1 MGSPQ
6 DNNINVISEHKVSPE
21 NDKSVKFPPKEEKAN
36 VVSSVFE
43 NLKPE
48 DAELTEILKSG
59 KISRINE
66 TVFTSETFQD
76 KDKDFMN
83 VKIPNAWDY
92 KDDMIQLA
100 DDPTTSQGNASI
112 EEPSNTSNAIFQTER
127 TNITQQFPCTISADR
142 FLCMDIKSSC
152 MSKISSATDNNAVK
166 LLEQNTIDLK
176 KNNIDLKNSL
186 KELNRKYN
194 VLSETV
200 RQIKSELQEIS
211 LHETAKE
218 PLSDQFRNIKTS
230 CENIMKMLSNINALL
245 Q

>member
-43 NLKPE
+43 NFKPE
-48 DAELTEILKSG
+48 D
-59 KISRINE
+59 E

-76 KDKDFMN
+76 KEKDFMN
-83 VKIPNAWDY
+83 VKIPNALDY
-92 KDDMIQLA
+92 KEDMTQLA

-112 EEPSNTSNAIFQTER
+112 EEPYNTSNAISQTER
-127 TNITQQFPCTISADR
+127 TNIIQQFPCTISADR

-211 LHETAKE
+211 LHETTKE

-230 CENIMKMLSNINALL
+230 CENIMKMLSNVNALL